1 MRLLLDT
8 QIFLWWL
15 SDSRRL
21 GKSARELIESAD
33 EVYVSAAS
41 IVECELKIEAGLLEA
56 DLQELFRGIAASG
69 FKELPVRARAAADAA
84 TLRNAEGADGFDRLL
99 VSQAM
104 GEPLRFLTANAALK
118 QYSELVEVSG
128 VASS

>member
-15 SDSRRL
+15 ADSRRL
-21 GKSARELIESAD
+21 GKSTRELIEGAD

-56 DLQELFRGIAASG
+56 DLQELYRGIAASG
-69 FKELPVRARAAADAA
+69 FKELPVRARAAASAA
-84 TLRNAEGADGFDRLL
+84 TLKRASGADGFDRLL

-104 GEPLRFLTANAALK
+104 GEPLRLLTANEVLK
-118 QYSELVEVSG
+118 QYSELVEV
-128 VASS
+128 ASAGAA

>member
-15 SDSRRL
+15 ADSRKL
-21 GKSARELIESAD
+21 AKPARELIEGAD

-69 FKELPVRARAAADAA
+69 FKELPVRARPAASAA
-84 TLRNAEGADGFDRLL
+84 GLKHAPGADGFDRLL
-99 VSQAM
+99 VSQAIS
-104 GEPLRFLTANAALK
+104 EPLRFLTANEVLK
-118 QYSELVEVSG
+118 QYSELVEVAAPSTG
-128 VASS
+128 

>member
-15 SDSRRL
+15 ADSRKL
-21 GKSARELIESAD
+21 GKATRERIESAD

-56 DLQELFRGIAASG
+56 DPEELVRGIAASG
-69 FKELPVRARAAADAA
+69 FKELPVRARPAAAAA
-84 TLRNAEGADGFDRLL
+84 SLKRTRAPMVFDRLL
-99 VSQAM
+99 VAQAM
-104 GEPLRFLTANAALK
+104 SEPLRFLTANEALK
-118 QYSELVEVSG
+118 QYSELVEVAGS
-128 VASS
+128 ATS

>member
-1 MRLLLDT
+1 MRLLIDT

-15 SDSRRL
+15 TDSRKL
-21 GKSARELIESAD
+21 GKYARDLIEGAD

-56 DLQELFRGIAASG
+56 DLQELYRGIAGSG
-69 FKELPVRARAAADAA
+69 FKELSVRARSAAAAA
-84 TLRNAEGADGFDRLL
+84 ALGRMPGADGFDRLL

-104 GEPLRFLTANAALK
+104 AEPLRFLTANEVLK
-118 QYSELVEVSG
+118 KYSELVEVAGTST
-128 VASS
+128 S

>member
-15 SDSRRL
+15 ADSRKL
-21 GKSARELIESAD
+21 GKSARELIEAAD

-41 IVECELKIEAGLLEA
+41 ILECELKIEAGLLEA
-56 DLQELFRGIAASG
+56 DVQELLRGIAASG
-69 FKELPVRARAAADAA
+69 FKELPVRARSAAHAA
-84 TLRNAEGADGFDRLL
+84 TLKPAAGADGFDRLL

-104 GEPLRFLTANAALK
+104 GEPLRFITANESLK
-118 QYSELVEVSG
+118 QYSELVEVAG
-128 VASS
+128 AAS

>member
-15 SDSRRL
+15 ADSRKL
-21 GKSARELIESAD
+21 GRPARELIEGAD

-69 FKELPVRARAAADAA
+69 FKELPVRARTAAAAA
-84 TLRNAEGADGFDRLL
+84 ALRHTSGADGFDRLL
-99 VSQAM
+99 VSQAIA
-104 GEPLRFLTANAALK
+104 EPLRLLTSNEVLK
-118 QYSELVEVSG
+118 QYSELVEVAA
-128 VASS
+128 AS